1 MRLGWCNQPSVM
13 NALSPDNG
21 VEPKTS
27 PHAIKKA
34 AQFGGFSVL
43 QDIDIAGG
51 QGEIRTHYTLARILD
66 FESSAFDHSATCP
79 RRVLY
84 ICQAT
89 NVAHPGKL
97 GIVARIFILSTRR
110 TPLRDAAQRH
120 SV

>member
-1 MRLGWCNQPSVM
+1 LRDLY
-13 NALSPDNG
+13 
-21 VEPKTS
+21 
-27 PHAIKKA
+27 
-34 AQFGGFSVL
+34 
-43 QDIDIAGG
+43 GG
-51 QGEIRTHYTLARILD
+51 QGEIRTHDTLARILD

-97 GIVARIFILSTRR
+97 GIVARIFIFSTRR

-120 SV
+120 SVRLAISGLISTILVLNGGPQQASGPARRYTWGS